1 MNSTRMRLSELREL
15 DALLTALLQDSE
27 LIAELSL
34 LQKEHIQGASTVLRS
49 LFPIVDVRDAE
60 DAMNES

>member
-1 MNSTRMRLSELREL
+1 MNSIRMRASELREL
-15 DALLTALLQDSE
+15 DALLTAFLRDSE

-34 LQKEHIQGASTVLRS
+34 LQKEHVQGAARVLHG
-49 LFPIVDVRDAE
+49 LLPMVDARDAE

>member
-1 MNSTRMRLSELREL
+1 MNSIRMRGSELREL
-15 DALLTALLQDSE
+15 DALLTAFLQDSE

-34 LQKEHIQGASTVLRS
+34 LQKEHIQGSSRVLHS
-49 LFPIVDVRDAE
+49 LFPLADARDAE